1 MSFLRWFGKKEQTN
15 YAATAPGS
23 DLLQSDATLPM
34 SSALTAPRPQPV
46 PDRKSER
53 HERRDLLYGVVR
65 ESMTAAGLLSS
76 TYKFKVLS
84 LDSSGRKYLIMM
96 DIPRDY
102 FARSDQFSALEG
114 AIARAAKERYDLLVT
129 AVYWRMNELSAASVV
144 PPAATQAAA
153 TSQTRATPRAVVPP
167 AMPVPVPVV
176 DSLAMKELDEEVRA
190 FKQALASGDFSGTFT
205 SLDEDAEAPNR
216 QGADFSDTV
225 PYETVPNLGPTQFGR
240 LE

>member
-1 MSFLRWFGKKEQTN
+1 MSFLRWFGKKEQAN

-23 DLLQSDATLPM
+23 DLLHGDATLPLP
-34 SSALTAPRPQPV
+34 SALNAPRPQPV

-65 ESMTAAGLLSS
+65 ECMTAAGLLSS

-84 LDSSGRKYLIMM
+84 LDSSGRKYLIMV

-102 FARSDQFSALEG
+102 FARSDQFSTLEG

-129 AVYWRMNELSAASVV
+129 AVYWRMNELAASTM
-144 PPAATQAAA
+144 PQPSSTAH
-153 TSQTRATPRAVVPP
+153 AVVASQVRPTP
-167 AMPVPVPVV
+167 HTVEPYAAPVPVA
-176 DSLAMKELDEEVRA
+176 DSLAMKELDAEVQA
-190 FKQALASGDFSGTFT
+190 FKQALASGDFSAGTFT
-205 SLDEDAEAPNR
+205 TLEEDTEASNR
-216 QGADFSDTV
+216 QGTDFSDTV